1 MLPLEVEKM
10 MATIAKD
17 GAAKTRTTAPAS
29 REFASPS
36 VLESRPRSEGF
47 RKVVDTEAEET
58 SSSSGGA
65 SAASSDGKSEQGEDD
80 EVDPSAAAVVEEV
93 DGSKKKR
100 KKSAKGRR

>member
-1 MLPLEVEKM
+1 

-17 GAAKTRTTAPAS
+17 GAAKTRTTASAS

-58 SSSSGGA
+58 RSSPGSA
-65 SAASSDGKSEQGEDD
+65 SAASPSEAKSEQGEDD
-80 EVDPSAAAVVEEV
+80 EVDTSTAAVVEEV